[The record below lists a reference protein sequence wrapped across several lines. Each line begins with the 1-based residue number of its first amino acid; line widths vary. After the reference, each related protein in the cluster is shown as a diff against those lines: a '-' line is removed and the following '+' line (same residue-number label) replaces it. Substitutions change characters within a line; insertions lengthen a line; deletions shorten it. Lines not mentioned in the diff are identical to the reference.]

1 MQEQQLQIQIDEETA
16 KGVYTNLAVVSH
28 TENEFV
34 IDFVFVHPPQ
44 GKVVSRVITSPSHA
58 KKVLKAL
65 AENVALYEKAFGAIP
80 EPKQPP
86 PPVMG
91 IELSKN

>member
-1 MQEQQLQIQIDEETA
+1 MAEQEIPIQIDDETA
-16 KGVYTNLAVVSH
+16 KGVYTNLAIVSH
-28 TENEFV
+28 NENEFV
-34 IDFVFVHPPQ
+34 IDFVMAHPPQ
-44 GKVVSRVITSPSHA
+44 GKVVSRVITSPGHV
-58 KKVLKAL
+58 KRFLNAL
-65 AENVALYEKAFGAIP
+65 ADNVAKYEKNFGAIP